1 MWHFGEEE
9 KCIQDK
15 VHKMKEKETCLD
27 LNVDATIGLILNL
40 NEYNGTAWT
49 GFIWLR
55 IRTSGGSC
63 EHSNEPFGSAK

>member
-1 MWHFGEEE
+1 
-9 KCIQDK
+9 
-15 VHKMKEKETCLD
+15 MK
-27 LNVDATIGLILNL
+27 LNL

-63 EHSNEPFGSAK
+63 EHGNELFGSAK